1 MKHNKERQ
9 KAFQE
14 GFKTDGMKLTEM
26 VEKFFS
32 DKKQKNLQND
42 KNNMDRAKQNKQ
54 EPELPTMRW

>member
-32 DKKQKNLQND
+32 DKKQKNL
-42 KNNMDRAKQNKQ
+42 
-54 EPELPTMRW
+54 